1 MKLLHIIASPRGTH
15 SRTLDISRQFIST
28 LKIKDPQL
36 EVDNLDLHQED
47 FPEVTDTSVAAKY
60 MLVSGSNLTH
70 EAATAW
76 EVIGTHAK
84 RFLDADM
91 YLITSPMW
99 NFSIPY
105 KLKHYL
111 DLIVQ
116 PGHLFT
122 FTENGVEGLVR
133 GKKMICIISSGSDY
147 SEGSPLHSLDF
158 VKPYLRA
165 IFGFVGITDIEFIQA
180 QPLDYGP
187 ELAKIKLKEAQQEAI
202 SLAQNVI

>member
-1 MKLLHIIASPRGTH
+1 MKLLHIIASPRGSH
-15 SRTLDISRQFIST
+15 SRTLEISNQFIST
-28 LKIKDPQL
+28 LKEKHPLL
-36 EVDNLDLHQED
+36 EVDNFDLHQED

-60 MLVSGSNLTH
+60 MLVSGSNLTP

-91 YLITSPMW
+91 YLITCPMW

-111 DLIVQ
+111 DLIIQ

-122 FTENGVEGLVR
+122 FTENGVEGLVK
-133 GKKMICIISSGSDY
+133 GKKMICITSSGSDY
-147 SEGSPLHSLDF
+147 SEGSPMHSLDF

-187 ELAKIKLKEAQQEAI
+187 DLAKIKIEEAQQKAI
-202 SLAQNVI
+202 GLAQALA